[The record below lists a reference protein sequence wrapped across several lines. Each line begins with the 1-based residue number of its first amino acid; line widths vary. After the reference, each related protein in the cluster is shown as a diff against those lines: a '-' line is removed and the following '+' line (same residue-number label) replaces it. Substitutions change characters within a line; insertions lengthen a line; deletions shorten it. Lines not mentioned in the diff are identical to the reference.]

1 MKLAMEPGPMN
12 ESGNARGC
20 GGSCVPPV
28 LPGRMRTSGQG
39 KRVAWVVGW
48 SVAVVLGL
56 ALVHGYAP
64 DAHGFY
70 PLCGTFGWSGL
81 HCPGCGSLRAIHH
94 LTHGRLLAALGANAV
109 LVLGLGSVMVW
120 GMARWRRGRAF
131 GWESALVRPWVV
143 VLVVGL
149 LLMFTLLRNLPWAPF
164 SWLAP

>member
-1 MKLAMEPGPMN
+1 
-12 ESGNARGC
+12 
-20 GGSCVPPV
+20 
-28 LPGRMRTSGQG
+28 
-39 KRVAWVVGW
+39 
-48 SVAVVLGL
+48 
-56 ALVHGYAP
+56 
-64 DAHGFY
+64 
-70 PLCGTFGWSGL
+70 
-81 HCPGCGSLRAIHH
+81 
-94 LTHGRLLAALGANAV
+94 